1 MINREYLR
9 NNKRNNRLKT
19 LLKLLV
25 FLSVILGF
33 IIKNLLIPV
42 VLICISC
49 LIEDVFVYEPEE

>member
-9 NNKRNNRLKT
+9 NNKRNNGLKT

-25 FLSVILGF
+25 FLSVILGV
-33 IIKNLLIPV
+33 IMKNLLIPV

-49 LIEDVFVYEPEE
+49 FIEDVLAYEPEE